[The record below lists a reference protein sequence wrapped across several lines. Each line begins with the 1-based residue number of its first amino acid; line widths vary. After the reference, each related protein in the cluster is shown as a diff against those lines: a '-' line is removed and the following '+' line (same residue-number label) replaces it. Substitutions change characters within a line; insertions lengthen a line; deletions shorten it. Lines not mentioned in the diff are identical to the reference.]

1 MTMMLQLIFAWR
13 TIAYP
18 KGPPCKHVVRY
29 AALLH
34 GPCHGCGALYG
45 TNGPIAI
52 DDTVVRF
59 VNT

>member
-18 KGPPCKHVVRY
+18 KGH
-29 AALLH
+29 ALLH